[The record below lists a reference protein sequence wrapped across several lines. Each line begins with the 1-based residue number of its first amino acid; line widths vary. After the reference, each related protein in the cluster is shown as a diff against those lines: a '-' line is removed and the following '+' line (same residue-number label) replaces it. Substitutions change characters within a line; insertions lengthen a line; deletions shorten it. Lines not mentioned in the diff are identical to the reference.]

1 MSFADQPVWH
11 LVVALGAGLVMG
23 VERERRK
30 GEGRRRHAAG
40 LRTFSLTALLG
51 GVAMQT
57 EVPLVMAVSG
67 LGVVA
72 LSVVSAWRAPHGDPG
87 VTTEVALVLAFA
99 LGALAQPAPGLSFAV
114 ASVASALLAFRT
126 RLHGMAR
133 KLLSDHELQDLLV
146 LGVAALVVLPLL
158 PNRPVDP
165 LGTVNPFAIW
175 KLVVLVMAV
184 SALGSLGQRLVR
196 PRLGLTLSGFASGF
210 VSSAATVASMGRLAK
225 RDPRLSPMAVSG
237 ATASSV
243 STLIQLAILVGASSL
258 PLLRALALPLVLG
271 GLGVAAMLGVLAWR
285 ATRVEMPPGRPGP
298 TLRMQD
304 AVIFAALL
312 TVVTAVAALAQRH
325 FGNEGVLLAAALSGF
340 ADAHAFAASGGALT
354 SAGAVSVAT
363 ALLGVVA
370 AITANG
376 VTKVVLA
383 ALSGPRP
390 FLIQIA
396 LGQLLAVGG
405 LWVGWL
411 VSR

>member
-11 LVVALGAGLVMG
+11 LAVALGAGLVLG

-30 GEGRRRHAAG
+30 GEGPQRHAAG
-40 LRTFSLTALLG
+40 LRTFALTALLG

-67 LGVVA
+67 LGIVA

-99 LGALAQPAPGLSFAV
+99 LGALAQPAPGLSFA
-114 ASVASALLAFRT
+114 AALVASALLAFRT
-126 RLHGMAR
+126 RLHGLAR
-133 KLLSDHELQDLLV
+133 KLFNDRELQDLLV
-146 LGVAALVVLPLL
+146 LGIAALVVLPLL

-184 SALGSLGQRLVR
+184 GALGSLAQRLMR
-196 PRLGLTLSGFASGF
+196 PRWGLTLSGFASGF
-210 VSSAATVASMGRLAK
+210 VSSAATVASMGRLAT
-225 RDPRLSPMAVSG
+225 RDARLSPMAVSG

-243 STLIQLAILVGASSL
+243 STLVQLAILVGVSSL
-258 PLLRALALPLVLG
+258 PLLGALALPLILG
-271 GLGVAAMLGVLAWR
+271 GVAVAAMLGVLAWR
-285 ATRVEMPPGRPGP
+285 ATPVEVPLVRSGP

-325 FGNEGVLLAAALSGF
+325 FGDEGILLAATLSGF

-363 ALLGVVA
+363 ARLGVLA
-370 AITANG
+370 AVSANA

-390 FLIQIA
+390 FVVRIV

-405 LWVGWL
+405 LWLGWL

>member
-11 LVVALGAGLVMG
+11 LVVALGAGLVLG

-30 GEGRRRHAAG
+30 GEGPKRRAAG
-40 LRTFSLTALLG
+40 LRTFALTSLLG

-57 EVPLVMAVSG
+57 EVPLIMGVSG
-67 LGVVA
+67 LGVVTLCA
-72 LSVVSAWRAPHGDPG
+72 VSAWRAPKGDPG

-114 ASVASALLAFRT
+114 ALVASALLAFRA
-126 RLHGMAR
+126 RLHGVAR
-133 KLLSDHELQDLLV
+133 KLLSDRELQDLLV

-184 SALGSLGQRLVR
+184 SALGSLAQRLTR
-196 PRLGLTLSGFASGF
+196 PRLGLTVSGFASGF
-210 VSSAATVASMGRLAK
+210 VSSAATVASMGRLAAS
-225 RDPRLSPMAVSG
+225 DARLSPMAVSG

-243 STLIQLAILVGASSL
+243 STLVQLAILVGASSL
-258 PLLRALALPLVLG
+258 PLLRALALPLALG
-271 GLGVAAMLGVLAWR
+271 GGAVAAMLGVLAWN
-285 ATRVEMPPGRPGP
+285 ATRVEVPRVRPGP

-312 TVVTAVAALAQRH
+312 TLVTAVATLAQRH
-325 FGNEGVLLAAALSGF
+325 FGNEGVFLAATISGF
-340 ADAHAFAASGGALT
+340 ADAHAFAASAGALT
-354 SAGAVSVAT
+354 SAGAVSLAT
-363 ALLGVVA
+363 AGPAVLA
-370 AITANG
+370 AVSANA
-376 VTKVVLA
+376 VTKGVLA

-390 FLIQIA
+390 FVIRIV
-396 LGQLLAVGG
+396 LGQLLAVSG